1 LEIPNNGLVALVG
14 ESGSGKS
21 TLLRVLA
28 GLDLPD
34 SGNIWI
40 GGKDCTFLPVQQ
52 RNIGYLFQNYA
63 LFPHLTVFENIAFGL
78 RVRKVHSSQIEERVW
93 QLLGLIQ
100 LDRLADRYPNQIS
113 GGQRQRV
120 ALARALAIEP
130 RLLILDEPFSAVDFN
145 IRRELRSCLQDLHNQ
160 VEITTLFVT
169 HDYQEAVEIAHDVA
183 LFHKGTVLKAGSSS
197 DIAHL
202 LMENWASL
210 ERSSPYI
217 SDVAGLTS
225 EM

>member
-1 LEIPNNGLVALVG
+1 MEIPNNGLVALVG

-40 GGKDCTFLPVQQ
+40 GGKDCTFLPVQE

-63 LFPHLTVFENIAFGL
+63 LFPHLNVFENIAFGL
-78 RVRKVHSSQIEERVW
+78 RVRKLHSSLVEERVC
-93 QLLGLIQ
+93 QLLRLIQ
-100 LDRLADRYPNQIS
+100 LERLADRYPNQIS

-183 LFHKGTVLKAGSSS
+183 LFHKGTVLKAGPSA

-202 LMENWASL
+202 LMENWGSL
-210 ERSSPYI
+210 NPPSSGEEI
-217 SDVAGLTS
+217 LF
-225 EM
+225 

>member
-1 LEIPNNGLVALVG
+1 MG

-63 LFPHLTVFENIAFGL
+63 LFGHLTVFENIAFGL
-78 RVRKVHSSQIEERVW
+78 RVRKIHSSQVEERVC
-93 QLLGLIQ
+93 QLLRLIQ
-100 LDRLADRYPNQIS
+100 LEKLSEKFPNQLS

-130 RLLILDEPFSAVDFN
+130 RLLILDEPFSAIDFN
-145 IRRELRSCLQDLHNQ
+145 VRRELRSWLQDLHNQ

-169 HDYQEAVEIAHDVA
+169 HDYLEAIEIAHDVA
-183 LFHKGTVLKAGSSS
+183 LFHKGAVFKVGPSNE
-197 DIAHL
+197 IAHL
-202 LMENWASL
+202 LIDKWGSL
-210 ERSSPYI
+210 KPPMFGEDI
-217 SDVAGLTS
+217 LF
-225 EM
+225 